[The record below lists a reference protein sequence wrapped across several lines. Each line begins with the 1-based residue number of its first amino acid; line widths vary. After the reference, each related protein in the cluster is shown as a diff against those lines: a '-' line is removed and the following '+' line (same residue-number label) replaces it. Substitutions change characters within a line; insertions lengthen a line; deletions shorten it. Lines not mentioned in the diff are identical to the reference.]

1 MDEEISVITIYNA
14 TKKTVLPHSL
24 EWRGQRYTVTKLG
37 YYHAMRRGRT
47 MYHRYHVSG
56 GNLDFSL
63 ECNGDNL
70 HWTLKEV
77 LDVSTL

>member
-1 MDEEISVITIYNA
+1 MSVISIYNA
-14 TKKTVLPHSL
+14 EKKTVLPYRVK
-24 EWRGQRYTVTKLG
+24 WKGRRYTITKLG
-37 YYHAMRRGRT
+37 YYHTVRRGRT
-47 MYHRYHVSG
+47 MFHEYHVTDG
-56 GNLDFSL
+56 TLDFSL